1 MRLRLDKESEALYF
15 RLDETA
21 ILDSEEVQPG
31 MILDFNVD
39 GRVVGVEILNIS
51 PEYLPSNCKCYSLKP
66 DDRLEV

>member
-1 MRLRLDKESEALYF
+1 MRLRLDKESDASYF

-39 GRVVGVEILNIS
+39 GRVVGVEILNIRTRV
-51 PEYLPSNCKCYSLKP
+51 PAEQLQVLQFET
-66 DDRLEV
+66 R

>member
-21 ILDSEEVQPG
+21 ILDSEEVQHG
-31 MILDFNVD
+31 MILEFNVD

-51 PEYLPSNCKCYSLKP
+51 TRVPAEQLQVIQFET
-66 DDRLEV
+66 R

>member
-39 GRVVGVEILNIS
+39 GRVVGV
-51 PEYLPSNCKCYSLKP
+51 
-66 DDRLEV
+66 